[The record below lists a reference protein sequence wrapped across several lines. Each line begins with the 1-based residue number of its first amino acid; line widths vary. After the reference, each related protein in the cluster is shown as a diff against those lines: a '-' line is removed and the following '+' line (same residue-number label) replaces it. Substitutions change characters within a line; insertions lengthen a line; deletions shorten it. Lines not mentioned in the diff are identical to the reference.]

1 MSKKDRANI
10 DYKPFIYILGLLV
23 NGDVT
28 YKATLEDVKRISKKP
43 ETHRVLSCL
52 VSNAVTYS
60 KAVRELV
67 TLGGTEAVAPLY
79 RAVYEIL
86 LDVKQIVEDGDP
98 EENSLKFLTNSAFEI
113 KDSHEDLNTEEFYF
127 EHLEKA
133 DALLKRIK
141 EKYPHIYFQIES
153 QRNKR
158 IFNWS
163 SKSRKQVE
171 KDLFGSTTSLS
182 PYKMMSWEAHSVTS
196 PLLNYKFIDEED
208 ITRIE
213 FGSDDPFLTHGGPLC
228 FLVTCIL
235 IEIFGAYESAFG
247 HNPWCQEEISDIRAT
262 VSKIRHKACFY
273 HKEKST

>member
-1 MSKKDRANI
+1 MNKKDKGNT
-10 DYKPFIYILGLLV
+10 DYETFIHILGLLV
-23 NGDVT
+23 DGDIT
-28 YKATLEDVKRISKKP
+28 YKATLEDVKRISEKP

-67 TLGGTEAVAPLY
+67 KLGGAEAVAPLY

-98 EENSLKFLTNSAFEI
+98 EKNSLKFLINSAFEI
-113 KDSHEDLNTEEFYF
+113 KDSHKDLNTEKFYF

-133 DALLKRIK
+133 EDLLKRVQ
-141 EKYPHIYFQIES
+141 EKHPQIYSQIES

-163 SKSRKQVE
+163 GKSRRQVE
-171 KDLFGSTTSLS
+171 KDLFGRTTSLS

-196 PLLNYKFIDEED
+196 PLLNYKFIGEGDM
-208 ITRIE
+208 TRFE
-213 FGSDDPFLTHGGPLC
+213 FGSDDPFLTHAGPLC

-235 IEIFGAYESAFG
+235 IEIFGAYELAFG
-247 HNPWCQEEISDIRAT
+247 HNPWCQEEISDIRAA
-262 VSKIRHKACFY
+262 VSKIRHKTCF
-273 HKEKST
+273 